1 MSRRTER
8 ISRLLLEQ
16 ISSLIFK
23 IKKPLPSF
31 VTITEV
37 TVSPDIK
44 NARVYYS
51 VMDEASVKE
60 CQMILESSVGFFS
73 RNISRV
79 LRTKNFP
86 RLEFEYDPTPRR
98 AARVFEIFEKL
109 AEEEAHDTS
118 LLDDIKKE

>member
-8 ISRLLLEQ
+8 ISKLLLHH

-23 IKKPLPSF
+23 IKTPFPTF
-31 VTITEV
+31 ITITEV
-37 TVSPDIK
+37 KVTPDIR

-51 VMDEASVKE
+51 VMDEGTVKE
-60 CQMILESSVGFFS
+60 CQIILESSIGFFS

-86 RLEFEYDPTPRR
+86 KLEFEYDPTPRR
-98 AARVFEIFEKL
+98 AARVFEIFEQ
-109 AEEEAHDTS
+109 
-118 LLDDIKKE
+118 LDSEKQT